1 MENTANMTPEEIEDL
16 KKSLA
21 TLGMNA
27 EEVEGYIE
35 KAMKGEH
42 SDSELTVA
50 DKAKADGEKEND
62 AAAEKETE
70 GKEKEEPKEDL
81 EKACGDLKTKK
92 AEIEKAIADLEEKMG
107 KKKEDPIEKSLEDN
121 INTEPAIDIEKAFG
135 TRIEDLSKALTDNF
149 NAQVEDIRK
158 SLTDEF
164 EGKVGE
170 LNTIIKGLQDEV
182 KKIGDTP
189 LGTKSVF
196 SKANFFEKGIEEDI
210 NPAEATELSITK
222 DKDDLLKAME
232 DVLSKETDPNA
243 IKMLNDGIS
252 DYTVNTVPTNHGIRA
267 LAYVSRKKNITL
279 GQ

>member
-1 MENTANMTPEEIEDL
+1 MENTAKMTPEELEDL
-16 KKSLA
+16 RKSLT
-21 TLGMNA
+21 TLGMSD

-42 SDSELTVA
+42 SDSELTVE
-50 DKAKADGEKEND
+50 DKAKKDGEVKEND
-62 AAAEKETE
+62 EPAEKKKE
-70 GKEKEEPKEDL
+70 GEEPAEDL
-81 EKACGDLKTKK
+81 EKACGDLKAKK
-92 AEIEKAIADLEEKMG
+92 AEIEKAIADIEEKMG
-107 KKKEDPIEKSLEDN
+107 KKREEPIEKSLTD
-121 INTEPAIDIEKAFG
+121 DISKSM
-135 TRIEDLSKALTDNF
+135 IEDIQKSLGERID
-149 NAQVEDIRK
+149 DIQKSFDDRVIEISK

-164 EGKVGE
+164 AGKVGE
-170 LNTIIKGLQDEV
+170 LNTIIKGLQEDI

-196 SKANFFEKGIEEDI
+196 TKANFFEKGVEDDIEHK
-210 NPAEATELSITK
+210 EATELSITK
-222 DKDDLLKAME
+222 DKEDILKAME